1 MEGPLQPVQPVQPVH
16 PVVRV
21 LAWIWTHLPD
31 DRLRSRLMWWLNAKF
46 AVGVTGVVR
55 NGSGEILFVEHAFRR
70 RYPWAL
76 PGGWIG
82 RREELDEALLR
93 ELREETGLTVEVERL
108 VAAHTFALP
117 RLDVAF
123 LCRVRGG
130 TVRPSAETPRW
141 RWCRPDDP
149 PPGADPYSLR
159 LVQLALEQT
168 QVFLGGRRGVEP
180 RTSDVGLPTSDF
192 ELRR

>member
-1 MEGPLQPVQPVQPVH
+1 
-16 PVVRV
+16 
-21 LAWIWTHLPD
+21 
-31 DRLRSRLMWWLNAKF
+31 MWWLNAKF
-46 AVGVTGVVR
+46 AVGVTGVVH
-55 NGSGEILFVEHAFRR
+55 NGKGEILFVEHAFRR

-76 PGGWIG
+76 PGGWIR
-82 RREELDEALLR
+82 RREELFEALAR

-108 VAAHTFALP
+108 VAARTFALP

-123 LCRVRGG
+123 LCRVRDG

-159 LVQLALEQT
+159 LVRLALAPGEGA
-168 QVFLGGRRGVEP
+168 FSRPG
-180 RTSDVGLPTSDF
+180 
-192 ELRR
+192 